1 MLFIFIK
8 KEGEIMTLDDL
19 IIETADYVGE
29 ELVKVLGVYDADSL
43 IIVNKII
50 RRVNE
55 AKDLLAKTYEML
67 TMETITL
74 DSDSNF
80 AATPTKTLNYINRIL
95 VHDSESEEIEFE
107 EIYDN
112 KIHCETTAST
122 SVDVEY
128 YYIPADMAN
137 LTDIQP
143 FPLKIQPNCMSFYA
157 AYKYFISQ
165 GGDSAR
171 KKSLDWLRLWNQALG
186 KIPHKAKPIKDV
198 YNLNMSGW

>member
-1 MLFIFIK
+1 
-8 KEGEIMTLDDL
+8 MTLDDL
-19 IIETADYVGE
+19 IIETAEHIGE
-29 ELVKVLGVYDADSL
+29 ELVKVLGVYDTDSL

-50 RRVNE
+50 RELNN
-55 AKDLLAKTYEML
+55 AKDKLAKTYEML
-67 TMETITL
+67 TKETVSL

-80 AATPTKTLNYINRIL
+80 LTTDLFKTLYYIKNITL
-95 VHDSESEEIEFE
+95 NDNNIEFE
-107 EIYDN
+107 ETYDDN
-112 KIHCETTAST
+112 INCDT
-122 SVDVEY
+122 SPSIDVEVEY
-128 YYIPADMAN
+128 YYIPDDMVN

-171 KKSLDWLRLWNQALG
+171 KKSLDWLSLWNKALG
-186 KIPHKAKPIKDV
+186 KIPQKAKPIKDV